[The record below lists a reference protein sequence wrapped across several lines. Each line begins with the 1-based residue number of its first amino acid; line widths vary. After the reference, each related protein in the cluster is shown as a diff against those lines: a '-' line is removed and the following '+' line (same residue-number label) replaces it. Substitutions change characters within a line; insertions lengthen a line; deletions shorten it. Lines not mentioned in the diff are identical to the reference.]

1 MCNNTNNIEV
11 KPIINI
17 KLDDIKMSTT
27 HTHTTEN
34 DIIKELIKLE
44 EKKVETIKRMYS
56 LQSKI
61 YECPKCKINFI
72 LLENNTTP
80 KILNSH
86 NISNSNIPSQFTYSN
101 SLISPNI
108 LEPSKNISFIK
119 KNFFIILS
127 HHTTLFCR
135 YVAKSFHTYLFS

>member
-1 MCNNTNNIEV
+1 
-11 KPIINI
+11 
-17 KLDDIKMSTT
+17 MSTT

-72 LLENNTTP
+72 LLEN
-80 KILNSH
+80 KFIL
-86 NISNSNIPSQFTYSN
+86 
-101 SLISPNI
+101 L
-108 LEPSKNISFIK
+108 
-119 KNFFIILS
+119 
-127 HHTTLFCR
+127 
-135 YVAKSFHTYLFS
+135 